1 MFVLMS
7 DLSKFWNRVFL
18 KPGKGA
24 PAPKTHKR
32 PAPAPTPAGAPASA
46 PQEPPREAEL
56 KDFAYLTGPEDDG
69 NDEKISNETM
79 LEFFQRDLENC
90 YR

>member
-24 PAPKTHKR
+24 PAPKTHKK
-32 PAPAPTPAGAPASA
+32 PAPAPAGAPASA

-56 KDFAYLTGPEDDG
+56 TSFGYLIGPGDDEG
-69 NDEKISNETM
+69 NGEIM
-79 LEFFQRDLENC
+79 LEFFQRDLDDS
-90 YR
+90 YS